1 MISAPFT
8 LDLRS
13 YDRETRQHRHDYHQ
27 LVLPLAGE
35 LEMQIGVREGRV
47 HSRQAAIIGA
57 GEDHAFAGA
66 ADNRFIV
73 ADIPVVLAP
82 LLQRL
87 PAFIDLDDSLG
98 RYIGFLQTELEQGDS
113 QMVRR
118 QMLLLLLELLNARHH
133 GASALDRRVRAAQV
147 WIDGHLDAPVTLAQL
162 AAVAHISP
170 RQLTALFRESLA
182 MTPQQYLRERRMQVA
197 WALLESGELSIQRI
211 AERVGYS
218 SLAAFS
224 DRFRRHFGKSPR
236 YFRNAVPLSS
246 DP

>member
-1 MISAPFT
+1 MTSAPFT

-13 YDRETRQHRHDYHQ
+13 YDRETRRHRHDYHQ

-73 ADIPVVLAP
+73 ADIPVALAP

-98 RYIGFLQTELEQGDS
+98 RYIGFLQTELEQGGS
-113 QMVRR
+113 QVVRR
-118 QMLLLLLELLNARHH
+118 QMLLLLIELLNARQ
-133 GASALDRRVRAAQV
+133 AVTPALDRRLRAAQA
-147 WIDGHLDAPVTLAQL
+147 WMDAHLEQPITLAQV
-162 AAVAHISP
+162 AAAAHISP
-170 RQLTALFRESLA
+170 RQLSTLFRQTLA
-182 MTPQQYLRERRMQVA
+182 MTPQQYLLERRMQSA
-197 WALLESGELSIQRI
+197 WALLEAGELSVQRI
-211 AERVGYS
+211 AERVGYG

-224 DRFRRHFGKSPR
+224 DRFKRHFGKSPR
-236 YFRNAVPLSS
+236 HFRSTVHPTGA
-246 DP
+246 

>member
-1 MISAPFT
+1 MSSAPFI

-13 YDRETRQHRHDYHQ
+13 YDRDTRRHQHDYHQ
-27 LVLPLAGE
+27 LVLPVAGE
-35 LEMQIGVREGRV
+35 LQMQIGVREGRV
-47 HSRQAAIIGA
+47 HRRQAAIIGA

-73 ADIPVVLAP
+73 ADIPVALAP

-87 PAFIDLDDSLG
+87 PAFIDIDDSLG
-98 RYIGFLQTELEQGDS
+98 RYIAFLQTELEQGGS
-113 QMVRR
+113 QVVRR
-118 QMLLLLLELLNARHH
+118 QMLLLLLELLSARHD
-133 GASALDRRVRAAQV
+133 GAPALDRRVRAAQA
-147 WIDGHLDAPVTLAQL
+147 WIDEHLDAPVTQAQL

-170 RQLTALFRESLA
+170 RQLSALFHESLA
-182 MTPQQYLRERRMQVA
+182 MTPQQYLLERRMQAA
-197 WALLESGELSIQRI
+197 WALLESGDLSIQRI

-236 YFRNAVPLSS
+236 DFRSAAP
-246 DP
+246 PA